1 MCSVFSVHG
10 KCKLLLRSHARA
22 LPLASYAQCVFYIVC
37 ALPTREGS
45 RLGSR
50 APQQVCIILA
60 GGVAIIN
67 YLNILMQSKY
77 IDEFLRV

>member
-1 MCSVFSVHG
+1 M
-10 KCKLLLRSHARA
+10 
-22 LPLASYAQCVFYIVC
+22 C